1 MPSEMPGEDE
11 LPFEDSLGTELRR
24 AGETFELSGR
34 AALVDGALEQG
45 RRTVRRRRVAA
56 VAGSVLTLALV
67 GGGVTFATGQLGA
80 SGDGVNVAS
89 SAPVA
94 QTATPTAETPT
105 DAATP
110 TPTAAPEE
118 TAKGTPTPSDAPTA
132 GSATATPTAGAGTG
146 EPSPDPDPT
155 SRGTHDAGV
164 PAPPLDYTLLMPTFR
179 ALLPDG
185 LTVTDVTDSGGEFAS
200 VVVNDGKGRSLVQIN
215 VQQDMR
221 DVAHQLYGDA
231 TTLPDGTLLATSKKP
246 GEKGGAGV
254 VMWTADSMRPDG
266 MRVVVSAFNS
276 GEQSSPATR
285 KAPALTMDQLTAL
298 VTSPEWPKL
307 QQR

>member
-1 MPSEMPGEDE
+1 MPSEDE
-11 LPFEDSLGTELRR
+11 PPFEDSLGTELRR
-24 AGETFELSGR
+24 AGETFDLSGR
-34 AALVDGALEQG
+34 TALVDGALEQG

-56 VAGSVLTLALV
+56 VAGSVLTLALI
-67 GGGVTFATGQLGA
+67 GGGVTFATGQSGTL
-80 SGDGVNVAS
+80 GDGVNVAS
-89 SAPVA
+89 SGPVG
-94 QTATPTAETPT
+94 QTATPAVTPT

-110 TPTAAPEE
+110 TPTATPEE
-118 TAKGTPTPSDAPTA
+118 AGTVAPSPSEPSDKPTA
-132 GSATATPTAGAGTG
+132 GSATATPTAGTGTG
-146 EPSPDPDPT
+146 EPSPDPA
-155 SRGTHDAGV
+155 SRGTHDAGE
-164 PAPPLDYTLLMPTFR
+164 PAPPLDHTLLMPTFR
-179 ALLPDG
+179 ALLPEG

-276 GEQSSPATR
+276 GEQSSAATR

-298 VTSPEWPKL
+298 VISPEWPKL

>member
-1 MPSEMPGEDE
+1 MPSEDE
-11 LPFEDSLGTELRR
+11 PPFEDSLGTELRR

-34 AALVDGALEQG
+34 TALVEGALEQG
-45 RRTVRRRRVAA
+45 RRTVRRRRFAA

-67 GGGVTFATGQLGA
+67 GGGVTFAIGQSGT

-89 SAPVA
+89 SGPVG
-94 QTATPTAETPT
+94 QTATPT

-110 TPTAAPEE
+110 TPSATSEEAATVAPS
-118 TAKGTPTPSDAPTA
+118 PSDAPTA
-132 GSATATPTAGAGTG
+132 GATATPTAGAGTG
-146 EPSPDPDPT
+146 EPSPDPDPGP
-155 SRGTHDAGV
+155 RGTHDAGE
-164 PAPPLDYTLLMPTFR
+164 PAPPLDYTLLVPTFR
-179 ALLPDG
+179 ALLPEG
-185 LTVTDVTDSGGEFAS
+185 LTVTDVTDSGDEFAS

-221 DVAHQLYGDA
+221 DVAGSLYRDA

-246 GEKGGAGV
+246 GEKGGSGV

-276 GEQSSPATR
+276 GEQSSAATR
-285 KAPALTMDQLTAL
+285 KAPALTMAQLTAL
-298 VTSPEWPKL
+298 VISPEWPKL

>member
-1 MPSEMPGEDE
+1 MPSEDE
-11 LPFEDSLGTELRR
+11 PPFEDSLGTELRR

-34 AALVDGALEQG
+34 TALVDGALEQG
-45 RRTVRRRRVAA
+45 RRTVRRRRFAA

-67 GGGVTFATGQLGA
+67 GGGVTFAIGQSGP

-89 SAPVA
+89 SGPVG
-94 QTATPTAETPT
+94 QTATPTATPT

-110 TPTAAPEE
+110 TPSATPEETGTAAPSPSKPSEPSGAP
-118 TAKGTPTPSDAPTA
+118 TATATAAPTA
-132 GSATATPTAGAGTG
+132 GTGTG
-146 EPSPDPDPT
+146 EPSPDPG
-155 SRGTHDAGV
+155 SRGTHDAGE
-164 PAPPLDYTLLMPTFR
+164 PAPPLDHTLLMPTFR

-246 GEKGGAGV
+246 GEKGGTGV

-276 GEQSSPATR
+276 GEQSSAATR

-298 VTSPEWPKL
+298 VISPEWPKL

>member
-1 MPSEMPGEDE
+1 MPSEDE
-11 LPFEDSLGTELRR
+11 PPFEDSLGTELRR

-34 AALVDGALEQG
+34 TALVDDALEQG

-67 GGGVTFATGQLGA
+67 GGGVTFATGQSGT

-89 SAPVA
+89 SGPVG
-94 QTATPTAETPT
+94 QTATPTATPT

-110 TPTAAPEE
+110 TPTATPEE
-118 TAKGTPTPSDAPTA
+118 TGTAAPSPSEPSDAPTA
-132 GSATATPTAGAGTG
+132 GSATATPTAGTGTG
-146 EPSPDPDPT
+146 EPSPDPT
-155 SRGTHDAGV
+155 SRGTHDAGE

-179 ALLPDG
+179 ALLPEG

-221 DVAHQLYGDA
+221 DVADQLYGDA

-276 GEQSSPATR
+276 GEQSSAATR

-298 VTSPEWPKL
+298 VISPEWPKL

>member
-1 MPSEMPGEDE
+1 MPSEDE

-24 AGETFELSGR
+24 TGETFELSGR
-34 AALVDGALEQG
+34 TALVDGALKQG

-67 GGGVTFATGQLGA
+67 GGGITFATGQLGT

-89 SAPVA
+89 SGPVG
-94 QTATPTAETPT
+94 QTATPTAETAT
-105 DAATP
+105 DAATL
-110 TPTAAPEE
+110 TPSAAPEE
-118 TAKGTPTPSDAPTA
+118 AATVAPSPSDAPTDGA
-132 GSATATPTAGAGTG
+132 TATATPTAGTGTG
-146 EPSPDPDPT
+146 EPSPDPT
-155 SRGTHDAGV
+155 SRGTHDARE
-164 PAPPLDYTLLMPTFR
+164 PAPPLDHTLLMPTFR
-179 ALLPDG
+179 ALLPEG

-276 GEQSSPATR
+276 GEQSSAATR

-298 VTSPEWPKL
+298 VISPEWPKL

>member
-1 MPSEMPGEDE
+1 MPSEDE
-11 LPFEDSLGTELRR
+11 PPFEDSLGTELRR
-24 AGETFELSGR
+24 AGETFELSGPT
-34 AALVDGALEQG
+34 ALVDGALEQG

-67 GGGVTFATGQLGA
+67 GGGVTFATGQSGT

-89 SAPVA
+89 SGPVG
-94 QTATPTAETPT
+94 QTATPTATPT

-110 TPTAAPEE
+110 TPTATPEE
-118 TAKGTPTPSDAPTA
+118 TGTAAPSPSEPSDAPTA
-132 GSATATPTAGAGTG
+132 GSATATPTAGTGTG
-146 EPSPDPDPT
+146 EPSPGPT
-155 SRGTHDAGV
+155 SRGTHDAGE

-179 ALLPDG
+179 ALLPEG

-221 DVAHQLYGDA
+221 DVADQLYGDA

-276 GEQSSPATR
+276 GEQSSAATR

-298 VTSPEWPKL
+298 VISPEWPKL

>member
-1 MPSEMPGEDE
+1 MPSEDE

-24 AGETFELSGR
+24 TGEAFELSGR
-34 AALVDGALEQG
+34 TALVDGALEQG

-67 GGGVTFATGQLGA
+67 GGGVTFATGQSGT

-89 SAPVA
+89 SGPVG
-94 QTATPTAETPT
+94 QTATPTVTPT

-110 TPTAAPEE
+110 TPTATPEE
-118 TAKGTPTPSDAPTA
+118 TATVAPSPSEPSGAPTA

-146 EPSPDPDPT
+146 EPSPDPA
-155 SRGTHDAGV
+155 SRGTHDAGE

-179 ALLPDG
+179 ALLPGG

-276 GEQSSPATR
+276 GEQSSAATR

-298 VTSPEWPKL
+298 VISPEWPKL

>member
-1 MPSEMPGEDE
+1 MPSEDE

-24 AGETFELSGR
+24 TGETFELSGR
-34 AALVDGALEQG
+34 TALVDGALKQG

-67 GGGVTFATGQLGA
+67 GGGITFATGQLGT

-89 SAPVA
+89 SGPVG
-94 QTATPTAETPT
+94 QTATPTAETAT

-110 TPTAAPEE
+110 TPSATPEE
-118 TAKGTPTPSDAPTA
+118 AATVAPSDAPTDGA
-132 GSATATPTAGAGTG
+132 TATATPTAGTGTG
-146 EPSPDPDPT
+146 EPSPDPT
-155 SRGTHDAGV
+155 SRGTHDAGE
-164 PAPPLDYTLLMPTFR
+164 PAPPLDHTLLMPTFR
-179 ALLPDG
+179 ALLPEG

-276 GEQSSPATR
+276 GEQSSAATR

-298 VTSPEWPKL
+298 VISPEWPKL

>member
-1 MPSEMPGEDE
+1 MPSEDE

-24 AGETFELSGR
+24 TGETFELSGR
-34 AALVDGALEQG
+34 TALVDGALKQG

-67 GGGVTFATGQLGA
+67 GGGITFATGQLGT

-89 SAPVA
+89 SGPVG
-94 QTATPTAETPT
+94 QTATPTAETAT

-110 TPTAAPEE
+110 TPSATPEE
-118 TAKGTPTPSDAPTA
+118 AATVAPSDAPTDGA
-132 GSATATPTAGAGTG
+132 TATATPTAGTGTG
-146 EPSPDPDPT
+146 EPSPDPT
-155 SRGTHDAGV
+155 SRGTHDAGE
-164 PAPPLDYTLLMPTFR
+164 PAPPLDHTLLMPTFR
-179 ALLPDG
+179 ALLPEG

-254 VMWTADSMRPDG
+254 VMWTAGSMRPDG

-276 GEQSSPATR
+276 GEQSSAATR

-298 VTSPEWPKL
+298 VISPEWPKL

>member
-1 MPSEMPGEDE
+1 MPSEDE
-11 LPFEDSLGTELRR
+11 FPFEDSLGTELRR

-34 AALVDGALEQG
+34 AALVDGALEHG

-67 GGGVTFATGQLGA
+67 GGGVTFATGQLGT

-89 SAPVA
+89 SAPA
-94 QTATPTAETPT
+94 AHTATPTTAPAT
-105 DAATP
+105 DAV
-110 TPTAAPEE
+110 TPTATRPPEK
-118 TAKGTPTPSDAPTA
+118 TATKATPSPSDAPA
-132 GSATATPTAGAGTG
+132 DGATATPTAGAGTG
-146 EPSPDPDPT
+146 EPSPDPGPG
-155 SRGTHDAGV
+155 SRGTHDAGI
-164 PAPPLDYTLLMPTFR
+164 PAPPIDYTLLMPTFR

-215 VQQDMR
+215 VQPDMR

-246 GEKGGAGV
+246 GEKGGPGV

-298 VTSPEWPKL
+298 VLSPEWPKL

>member
-1 MPSEMPGEDE
+1 MPSEDE
-11 LPFEDSLGTELRR
+11 LPFEDGLGTELRR

-34 AALVDGALEQG
+34 AALVDGALEKG

-56 VAGSVLTLALV
+56 VAGSVLTLALI
-67 GGGVTFATGQLGA
+67 GGGVTFATGQLRA
-80 SGDGVNVAS
+80 SGDGADVAS
-89 SAPVA
+89 SGPIA
-94 QTATPTAETPT
+94 QTAIPSAAPT
-105 DAATP
+105 DAAAP
-110 TPTAAPEE
+110 TPTAAPTDAT
-118 TAKGTPTPSDAPTA
+118 TADPSPSDAPAATSA
-132 GSATATPTAGAGTG
+132 VTGGSRTG
-146 EPSPDPDPT
+146 EPSPDPA
-155 SRGTHDAGV
+155 SRGTHDAGT

-179 ALLPDG
+179 ALLPEG
-185 LTVTDVTDSGGEFAS
+185 LTVSDETDSGGEFAS
-200 VVVNDGKGRSLVQIN
+200 VVVDDGKGRSLVQIN

-221 DVAHQLYGDA
+221 DVADDLYRDA
-231 TTLPDGTLLATSKKP
+231 TTRPDGTLIATSKTP

-285 KAPALTMDQLTAL
+285 PEPALTMDRLIAL
-298 VTSPEWPKL
+298 VLSPEWPKL

>member
-1 MPSEMPGEDE
+1 MPSEDE
-11 LPFEDSLGTELRR
+11 PPFEDSLGTELRR

-34 AALVDGALEQG
+34 TALVDGALEQG

-56 VAGSVLTLALV
+56 VAGSVLALALV
-67 GGGVTFATGQLGA
+67 GGGVTFATGQSGA

-89 SAPVA
+89 SGPVG
-94 QTATPTAETPT
+94 QTATPTVTPT

-118 TAKGTPTPSDAPTA
+118 TGTAAPSPSEPSDAPTA
-132 GSATATPTAGAGTG
+132 GSATATPTAGTGTG
-146 EPSPDPDPT
+146 EPSPDPA
-155 SRGTHDAGV
+155 SRGTHDAGE

-179 ALLPDG
+179 ALLPEG

-298 VTSPEWPKL
+298 VISPEWPKL

>member
-1 MPSEMPGEDE
+1 MPSEDE

-24 AGETFELSGR
+24 TGETFELSGR
-34 AALVDGALEQG
+34 TALVDGALKQG

-67 GGGVTFATGQLGA
+67 GGGITFATGQLGT

-89 SAPVA
+89 SGPVG
-94 QTATPTAETPT
+94 QTATPTAETAT

-110 TPTAAPEE
+110 TPSATPEE
-118 TAKGTPTPSDAPTA
+118 AATVAPSPSDAPTDGA
-132 GSATATPTAGAGTG
+132 TATATPTAGTGTG
-146 EPSPDPDPT
+146 EPSPDPT
-155 SRGTHDAGV
+155 SRGTHDAGE
-164 PAPPLDYTLLMPTFR
+164 PAPPLDHTLLMPTFR
-179 ALLPDG
+179 ALLPEG

-276 GEQSSPATR
+276 GEQSSAATR

-298 VTSPEWPKL
+298 VISPEWPKL

>member
-1 MPSEMPGEDE
+1 MPSEDE
-11 LPFEDSLGTELRR
+11 PPFEDSLGTELRR

-34 AALVDGALEQG
+34 TALVEGALEQG
-45 RRTVRRRRVAA
+45 RRTVRRRRFAA

-67 GGGVTFATGQLGA
+67 GGGVTFAIGQSGT

-89 SAPVA
+89 SGPVG
-94 QTATPTAETPT
+94 QTATPTGTPT

-110 TPTAAPEE
+110 TPSATPEE
-118 TAKGTPTPSDAPTA
+118 AATVAPSPSDAPTA
-132 GSATATPTAGAGTG
+132 GATATPTAGAGTG
-146 EPSPDPDPT
+146 EPSPDPDAGP
-155 SRGTHDAGV
+155 RGTHDAGE
-164 PAPPLDYTLLMPTFR
+164 PAPPLDYTLLVPTFR
-179 ALLPDG
+179 ALLPEG
-185 LTVTDVTDSGGEFAS
+185 LTVTDVTDSGDEFAS

-221 DVAHQLYGDA
+221 DVAGSLYRDA

-246 GEKGGAGV
+246 GEKGGSGV

-276 GEQSSPATR
+276 GEQSSAATR
-285 KAPALTMDQLTAL
+285 KAPALTMAQLTAL
-298 VTSPEWPKL
+298 VISPEWPKL

>member
-1 MPSEMPGEDE
+1 MPSEDE

-24 AGETFELSGR
+24 TGETFELSGR
-34 AALVDGALEQG
+34 TALVDGALKQG

-67 GGGVTFATGQLGA
+67 GGGITFATGQLGT
-80 SGDGVNVAS
+80 SGAGVNVAS
-89 SAPVA
+89 SGPVG
-94 QTATPTAETPT
+94 QTATPTAETAT
-105 DAATP
+105 DAATL
-110 TPTAAPEE
+110 TPSATPEE
-118 TAKGTPTPSDAPTA
+118 AATVAPSPSDAPTDGA
-132 GSATATPTAGAGTG
+132 TATATPTAGTGTG
-146 EPSPDPDPT
+146 EPSPDPT
-155 SRGTHDAGV
+155 SRGTHDAGE
-164 PAPPLDYTLLMPTFR
+164 PAPPLDHTLLMPTFR
-179 ALLPDG
+179 ALLPEG

-276 GEQSSPATR
+276 GEQSSAATR

-298 VTSPEWPKL
+298 VISPEWPKL

>member
-1 MPSEMPGEDE
+1 MPSEDE

-24 AGETFELSGR
+24 TGETFELSGR
-34 AALVDGALEQG
+34 TALVDGALKQG

-67 GGGVTFATGQLGA
+67 GGGITFATGQLGT

-89 SAPVA
+89 SGPVG
-94 QTATPTAETPT
+94 QTATPTAETAT

-110 TPTAAPEE
+110 TPSAAPEE
-118 TAKGTPTPSDAPTA
+118 AATVAPSPSDAPTDGA
-132 GSATATPTAGAGTG
+132 TATATPTAGTGTG
-146 EPSPDPDPT
+146 EPSPDPT
-155 SRGTHDAGV
+155 SRGTHDAGE
-164 PAPPLDYTLLMPTFR
+164 PAPPLDHTLLMPTFR
-179 ALLPDG
+179 ALLPEG

-276 GEQSSPATR
+276 GEQSSAATR

-298 VTSPEWPKL
+298 VISPEWPKL

>member
-1 MPSEMPGEDE
+1 MPSEDE

-24 AGETFELSGR
+24 TGETFELSGR
-34 AALVDGALEQG
+34 TALVDGALEQG

-67 GGGVTFATGQLGA
+67 GGGITFASGQLGT

-89 SAPVA
+89 SGPVG
-94 QTATPTAETPT
+94 QTATPTAETAT

-110 TPTAAPEE
+110 TPSATPEE
-118 TAKGTPTPSDAPTA
+118 AATVAPSPSDAPTA
-132 GSATATPTAGAGTG
+132 EATATATPTAGTGTG
-146 EPSPDPDPT
+146 EPSPDPA
-155 SRGTHDAGV
+155 SRGTHDAGE

-179 ALLPDG
+179 ALLPEG

-276 GEQSSPATR
+276 GEQSSAATR

-298 VTSPEWPKL
+298 VISPEWPKL

>member
-1 MPSEMPGEDE
+1 MPSEDE
-11 LPFEDSLGTELRR
+11 PPFEDSLGTELRR
-24 AGETFELSGR
+24 TGETFELSGR
-34 AALVDGALEQG
+34 TALVDGALEQG
-45 RRTVRRRRVAA
+45 RRTVRRRRVSA

-67 GGGVTFATGQLGA
+67 GGGITFATGQSGT

-89 SAPVA
+89 SGPVG
-94 QTATPTAETPT
+94 QTATPTAETAT

-110 TPTAAPEE
+110 TPSATPEE
-118 TAKGTPTPSDAPTA
+118 AATVAPSPSEPSGAPTA
-132 GSATATPTAGAGTG
+132 EATATPTAGAGTG
-146 EPSPDPDPT
+146 EPSPDPDPD
-155 SRGTHDAGV
+155 SRGTHDAGE
-164 PAPPLDYTLLMPTFR
+164 PAPPLDYAALMPTFR
-179 ALLPDG
+179 ALLPEG

-221 DVAHQLYGDA
+221 DVAHQLYRDA

-276 GEQSSPATR
+276 GEQSSAATR

-298 VTSPEWPKL
+298 VISPEWPKL

>member
-1 MPSEMPGEDE
+1 MPSEDE

-24 AGETFELSGR
+24 TGKTFELSGR
-34 AALVDGALEQG
+34 TALVDGALKQG

-67 GGGVTFATGQLGA
+67 GGGITFATGQLGT

-89 SAPVA
+89 SGPVG
-94 QTATPTAETPT
+94 QTATPTAETAT

-110 TPTAAPEE
+110 TPSATPEE
-118 TAKGTPTPSDAPTA
+118 AATVAPSPSDAPTDGA
-132 GSATATPTAGAGTG
+132 TATATPTAGTGTG
-146 EPSPDPDPT
+146 EPSPDPT
-155 SRGTHDAGV
+155 SRGTHDAGE
-164 PAPPLDYTLLMPTFR
+164 PAPPLDHTLLMPTFR
-179 ALLPDG
+179 ALLPEG

-254 VMWTADSMRPDG
+254 VLWTADSMRPDG

-276 GEQSSPATR
+276 GEQSSAATR

-298 VTSPEWPKL
+298 VISPEWPKL

>member
-1 MPSEMPGEDE
+1 MPSEDE

-24 AGETFELSGR
+24 TGETFELSGR
-34 AALVDGALEQG
+34 TALVDGALEQG

-67 GGGVTFATGQLGA
+67 GGGITFATGQLGT

-89 SAPVA
+89 SGPVG
-94 QTATPTAETPT
+94 QTATPTVTPT

-110 TPTAAPEE
+110 TPSATPEE
-118 TAKGTPTPSDAPTA
+118 AATVAPSPSDAPTA
-132 GSATATPTAGAGTG
+132 EATATATSTAGTGTG
-146 EPSPDPDPT
+146 EPSPDPT
-155 SRGTHDAGV
+155 SRGTHDAGE
-164 PAPPLDYTLLMPTFR
+164 PAPPLDYAALMPTFR
-179 ALLPDG
+179 ALLPEG

-231 TTLPDGTLLATSKKP
+231 TTLPDGTLLATSKKA

-276 GEQSSPATR
+276 GEQSSAATR

-298 VTSPEWPKL
+298 VISPEWPKL

>member
-1 MPSEMPGEDE
+1 MPSEDE

-24 AGETFELSGR
+24 TGETFELSGR
-34 AALVDGALEQG
+34 TALVDGALEQG

-67 GGGVTFATGQLGA
+67 GGGITFATGQLGT

-89 SAPVA
+89 SGPVG
-94 QTATPTAETPT
+94 QTATPTVTPT

-110 TPTAAPEE
+110 TPSATPEE
-118 TAKGTPTPSDAPTA
+118 AATVAPSPSDAPTA
-132 GSATATPTAGAGTG
+132 EATATATPTAGTGTG
-146 EPSPDPDPT
+146 EPSPDPT
-155 SRGTHDAGV
+155 SRGTHDAGE
-164 PAPPLDYTLLMPTFR
+164 PAPPLDYAALMPTFR
-179 ALLPDG
+179 ALLPEG

-231 TTLPDGTLLATSKKP
+231 TTLPDGTLLATSKKA

-276 GEQSSPATR
+276 GEQSSAATR

-298 VTSPEWPKL
+298 VISPEWPKL